1 MSQAANHAPGRIVV
15 ISGPAGVGKGTVCK
29 RLQQRWPELALSV
42 SATTR
47 PPRPGEREGR
57 EYFFVSDEQFDEL
70 IATGGLLE
78 WAEVHGSARYGT
90 PRAAVNELVAQG
102 RTVILEIEPQGA
114 RQVRAA
120 LSDPITIFLTPPSWE
135 ELVNRLAGRGTETT
149 AQQQRRLETARIEL
163 AAVQEFD
170 HIVENRTVDQAA
182 DDIAAVLGLT

>member
-29 RLQQRWPELALSV
+29 RLQERWPELALSV

-47 PPRPGEREGR
+47 PARPGEREGR

-120 LSDPITIFLTPPSWE
+120 LPDPITIFLAPPSWE

-149 AQQQRRLETARIEL
+149 AQQQRRLETARVEL

-182 DDIAAVLGLT
+182 DDIAALLGLA

>member
-47 PPRPGEREGR
+47 PARPGEREGR

-70 IATGGLLE
+70 IETGGLLE

-120 LSDPITIFLTPPSWE
+120 LSNLTTIFLTPPSWE

-149 AQQQRRLETARIEL
+149 AQQQRRLETARTEL

-170 HIVENRTVDQAA
+170 YIVENRTVDQAA
-182 DDIAAVLGLT
+182 DDIAALLGLA